1 MSPGKFFVY
10 RFVFGSSLHWAA
22 NRVISVLANAML
34 LLALTL
40 ASCSKENDAGQY
52 VGPTSGETCKV
63 NITLETGL
71 KGQIE
76 TKNSWHENTAIN
88 NVWVI
93 QLSEDG
99 KKQLCKPKYVTTT
112 QAMGGTRRRL
122 EAFLVKDRSMV
133 IFLAN
138 TGNSTLVPETGNT
151 LASIQMLNYA
161 YSSGVNKGGAVP
173 SYAVWTGQVN
183 DGTLI
188 ERTLRRTSARIT
200 LSIDTRNVPE
210 KFNVRLTGIYL
221 IQWPQK
227 IFYLFP
233 DSKKP
238 FPTDAETAFGTVQ
251 NLTSSVNSDIT
262 NTLFSRYLDLPP
274 NVRGKGSAK
283 SPQEKTSRTCPDGEA
298 QRCGIC
304 RLEFTFAAKSGSF
317 TATERLDIYL
327 GRNTT
332 DDFNIYPG
340 DQLQL
345 VLDVR
350 GFRKS
355 DLRIT
360 ESGVNTKYLD
370 LPLRWSRVNGT
381 SRKIWAS
388 NDTELIAAY
397 VYHDVHLST
406 RNDIL
411 DHALAIGNKTMLNAG
426 PLCYAYTAPVNNQ
439 YLLTEY
445 QPSDAEMNAVQGD
458 AYTDTTRRTLAEHL
472 EKVRQSFPAGKAL
485 SVYCSRMRITETD
498 PSTGKYMM
506 YTLDR
511 ERPMW
516 TATKATA
523 GQWYTG
529 GTAGPKNYP
538 QCTQSWWGEQKL
550 QAVLGDWGGTNS
562 FECIVDLAKLAE

>member
-161 YSSGVNKGGAVP
+161 YSSGVNKGGAIP

-238 FPTDAETAFGTVQ
+238 FPTDAETAFGRVQ
-251 NLTSSVNSDIT
+251 NLTSSVNRDIT
-262 NTLFSRYLDLPP
+262 NTLFSRDLDLPP

-350 GFRKS
+350 GFGKS

-406 RNDIL
+406 RNTVIDL
-411 DHALAIGNKTMLNAG
+411 VGCCGNKTMVNAG
-426 PLCYAYTAPVNNQ
+426 PLCYPWVRAVSSAYA
-439 YLLTEY
+439 LSEY
-445 QPSDAEMNAVQGD
+445 EVSDAEANAYMAG
-458 AYTDTTRRTLAEHL
+458 YGTDTTSRTLTEDIERIRL
-472 EKVRQSFPAGKAL
+472 SFPAGKCL
-485 SVYCSRMRITETD
+485 GVYCFPMPISKTD
-498 PSTGKYMM
+498 PTTNKMFLLGTDK
-506 YTLDR
+506 D
-511 ERPMW
+511 RPMW
-516 TATKATA
+516 AATKAT
-523 GQWYTG
+523 GGHWYTSG
-529 GTAGPKNYP
+529 CKGPKGAP
-538 QCTQSWWGEQKL
+538 QAAGDWYSPQKL
-550 QAVLGDWGGTNS
+550 AAVGTDWGGTNN

>member
-122 EAFLVKDRSMV
+122 EAFLVKERSMV

-161 YSSGVNKGGAVP
+161 YSSGVNKGGTVP

-183 DGTLI
+183 DGMLI
-188 ERTLRRTSARIT
+188 ERTLRRTSARIK
-200 LSIDTRNVPE
+200 LSIDTQNVPE
-210 KFNVRLTGIYL
+210 KFNVQLTGIYL
-221 IQWPQK
+221 LQWPQK

-238 FPTDAETAFGTVQ
+238 FPTDAETAFGTIQ
-251 NLTSSVNSDIT
+251 NLTGSVNSDIT
-262 NTLFSRYLDLPP
+262 NTLFSRELDLPP

-304 RLEFTFAAKSGSF
+304 RVQFTFAAKNGSF
-317 TATERLDIYL
+317 TATETLDIYL

-340 DQLQL
+340 DNLQL
-345 VLDVR
+345 VLAVK
-350 GFRKS
+350 GFGKT
-355 DLRIT
+355 DLRIR
-360 ESGVNTKYLD
+360 ESGVKTQYLD
-370 LPLRWSRVNGT
+370 LPLRWSRVDGT
-381 SRKIWAS
+381 TRKISAS

-406 RNDIL
+406 RSTRFL
-411 DHALAIGNKTMLNAG
+411 LGAATGAKTMVNAG
-426 PLCYAYTAPVNNQ
+426 PLCYAWAWPVNGN
-439 YLLTEY
+439 YTTAEY
-445 QPSDAEMNAVQGD
+445 EAPAAATDAILN
-458 AYTDTTRRTLAEHL
+458 TDDPQEGTLAENI
-472 EKVRQSFPAGKAL
+472 EKIRQDFPSGQTL
-485 SVYCSRMRITETD
+485 GVYCLAIPYTATNPATGRMQAYEVSD
-498 PSTGKYMM
+498 
-506 YTLDR
+506 LD
-511 ERPMW
+511 RPMW
-516 TATKATA
+516 AGTKASG
-523 GQWYTG
+523 GQWYTS
-529 GTAGPKNYP
+529 GTKGPKGHS
-538 QCTQSWWGEQKL
+538 QCAADWWGESKL
-550 QAVLGDWGGTNS
+550 QSNSADWGGTTN
-562 FECIVDLAKLAE
+562 FECIVDLVKLAE

>member
-52 VGPTSGETCKV
+52 VSPTSGETCKV

-71 KGQIE
+71 TGQIE

-122 EAFLVKDRSMV
+122 EAFLVKERSMV

-161 YSSGVNKGGAVP
+161 YSSGVNKGGTVP

-183 DGTLI
+183 DGMLI
-188 ERTLRRTSARIT
+188 ERTLRRTSARIK

-210 KFNVRLTGIYL
+210 QFKVQLTGIYL
-221 IQWPQK
+221 LQWPSK

-233 DSKKP
+233 DSNKP
-238 FPTDAETAFGTVQ
+238 FPTDAETAFGTIQ

-262 NTLFSRYLDLPP
+262 NTLFSRDLDLPP

-298 QRCGIC
+298 KRCGIC
-304 RLEFTFAAKSGSF
+304 RVQFTFAAKNGSF
-317 TATERLDIYL
+317 TATETLDIYL

-340 DQLQL
+340 DDLRL
-345 VLDVR
+345 VLDVK
-350 GFRKS
+350 GFGKA

-360 ESGVNTKYLD
+360 ESGVKTKYLD
-370 LPLRWSRVNGT
+370 LPLRWSRVDGT
-381 SRKIWAS
+381 KRKIWDS

-397 VYHDVHLST
+397 VYHDVHLAT
-406 RNDIL
+406 RHTDYGMY
-411 DHALAIGNKTMLNAG
+411 AVSPTKTMVTAG
-426 PLCYAYTAPVNNQ
+426 PLCYPWTRPVNAGHTVMGYEPTQ
-439 YLLTEY
+439 QEK
-445 QPSDAEMNAVQGD
+445 DAIWKMAD
-458 AYTDTTRRTLAEHL
+458 MDTTRRTLQEHV
-472 EKVRQSFPAGKAL
+472 ERIRVAYPAGHAL
-485 SVYCSRMRITETD
+485 GIWVIEMGL
-498 PSTGKYMM
+498 GKTYPGTSDIWAAHSDL
-506 YTLDR
+506 YP
-511 ERPMW
+511 PMW
-516 TATKATA
+516 VATKASA
-523 GQWYTG
+523 GHWFTG
-529 GTAGPKNYP
+529 ATKGTSNQK
-538 QCTQSWWGEQKL
+538 QCTADWWGEEKL
-550 QAVLGDWGGTNS
+550 QRNGCDWGGTNE

>member
-1 MSPGKFFVY
+1 MSPGKFFADRV
-10 RFVFGSSLHWAA
+10 VFGSLLHWAA

-122 EAFLVKDRSMV
+122 EAFLVKERSMV

-161 YSSGVNKGGAVP
+161 YSSGVNKGGTVP

-183 DGTLI
+183 DGMLI
-188 ERTLRRTSARIT
+188 ERTLRRTSARIK

-210 KFNVRLTGIYL
+210 QFNVQLKGIYL
-221 IQWPQK
+221 IQWPLK

-238 FPTDAETAFGTVQ
+238 FPTDAETAFGTIQ
-251 NLTSSVNSDIT
+251 NLTGSVNRDIT
-262 NTLFSRYLDLPP
+262 NTLFSRDLDLPP

-304 RLEFTFAAKSGSF
+304 RVQFTFATKNGSF
-317 TATERLDIYL
+317 TATETLDIYL

-340 DQLQL
+340 DDLRL
-345 VLDVR
+345 VLDVK
-350 GFRKS
+350 GFGKA
-355 DLRIT
+355 DLRIR
-360 ESGVNTKYLD
+360 ESGVETKYLD
-370 LPLRWSRVNGT
+370 LPLRWSRVDGT
-381 SRKIWAS
+381 TRKISAS

-406 RNDIL
+406 RSTRFL
-411 DHALAIGNKTMLNAG
+411 LGGAAGAKTMMNAG
-426 PLCYAYTAPVNNQ
+426 PLCYAWTWPVDGNHTTITYEAPAEAKDAI
-439 YLLTEY
+439 LKTDDTE
-445 QPSDAEMNAVQGD
+445 EG
-458 AYTDTTRRTLAEHL
+458 TLQENI
-472 EKVRQSFPAGKAL
+472 EKIRQAFPTGHIL
-485 SVYCSRMRITETD
+485 GVYCLAIPYSAKNPATGRMQAYEV
-498 PSTGKYMM
+498 S
-506 YTLDR
+506 DR
-511 ERPMW
+511 DKPMW
-516 TATKATA
+516 AATKAGA
-523 GQWYTG
+523 GHWYTG
-529 GTAGPKNYP
+529 MVKGPKGHT
-538 QCTQSWWGEQKL
+538 QCAADWWGEEKL
-550 QAVLGDWGGTNS
+550 QNAKTDWGGTTN
-562 FECIVDLAKLAE
+562 FECIVDLVKLAE